1 MNSPYIFLTLKCSII
16 QFFNVQVEERRRRE
30 REKMAGL
37 REALAGAGGATDK
50 LDVEVSGERVGDRDL
65 EIAIFC
71 AKNNPGEKSRLRFLF
86 GPGVSFN

>member
-1 MNSPYIFLTLKCSII
+1 
-16 QFFNVQVEERRRRE
+16 
-30 REKMAGL
+30 MAGL

-50 LDVEVSGERVGDRDL
+50 LDVEVSGERVGDL

-86 GPGVSFN
+86 GPGVSFSFN